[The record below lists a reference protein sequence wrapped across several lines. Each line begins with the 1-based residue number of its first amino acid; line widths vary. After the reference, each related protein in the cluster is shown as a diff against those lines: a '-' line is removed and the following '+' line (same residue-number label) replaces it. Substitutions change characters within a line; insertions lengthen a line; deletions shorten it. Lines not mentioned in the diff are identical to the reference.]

1 MKEKNRMILLLCS
14 LGVLVLLCL
23 TGAAVSKGRAETVQ
37 KDTKYVVAKKIESTP
52 LDMTGGIIEEEK
64 DTTEEPQDLP
74 SVGQMEEETVG
85 DGTQA
90 EDGEENAEE
99 VQFAIADVDDYVN
112 VRSLPSTDGQIV
124 GRMYDGA
131 VAQVQSAAGDASD
144 WFQIISGNVEG
155 YIKAEYFISGDEAA
169 AIVDDYVTTYALI
182 RADRLN
188 VRSGPS
194 TEEARIGYL
203 LQDEK
208 VVLLENQ
215 GEWLKIA
222 YSSEKEGYIAAEYAV
237 VSEEYTYA
245 KTMEEVW
252 AEEAA
257 KKELEDRNKTKEED
271 TPQILGNV
279 SFPATSY
286 TSNEELRKGIVD
298 YALQYVGYPYI
309 HGGSSLAKGTDCSGF
324 TCFIYADFGYSISR
338 TPQGQ
343 YTGAG
348 KSIDYSAIQP
358 GDIICYSSNGG
369 ASCTHVAIYIGDGQI
384 VHAANS
390 KKGVIIGKADY
401 SPIIGIRNVID

>member
-1 MKEKNRMILLLCS
+1 MKEKNRMILLLCG
-14 LGVLVLLCL
+14 LGVLVFLCL